1 MTDLLRIR
9 RERSV
14 LRDRL
19 QEIGEMAES
28 DLTDEIRAERA
39 DKQGLLRGSE
49 VEYRAALDDEEAA
62 TQQRADMSG
71 ESAEKRRLLDAVT
84 LADYGGPAAS
94 GGEIRSQAAEL
105 NAAMNLPLTGPGGGP
120 AVPWEILEIR
130 EDRAFTTSS
139 SNDGS
144 NIQRPILQR
153 LFGPGIMDALGVRID
168 SVPVGRSEWPLI
180 TSGTTVGQVKEGT
193 AAGAAVAAGFSFA
206 SLKPKR
212 LTGRFEYSHELAAS
226 VSDIEQALRRDVAD
240 DARSKMSNAI
250 INGATPDG
258 TNPERIEGLITEIG
272 TATDL
277 SSAEATAADYGKLH
291 ALAVDG
297 IHAES
302 EDQVM
307 SIIGDETYVHSSG
320 TYITGSGLAG
330 SQLLKQ
336 RSGGCYA
343 STYIPNKASMKQS
356 AILHAA
362 RAKTAGGVMRGDSV
376 AAVWPVLEIIRDI
389 YSKASQGIILSFVML
404 WDAKVALRA
413 GAYKHIAVNIG

>member
-49 VEYRAALDDEEAA
+49 VEYRAALDDEEASM
-62 TQQRADMSG
+62 QQRADMSG

-130 EDRAFTTSS
+130 EDRAFTTSGN
-139 SNDGS
+139 NDGS
-144 NIQRPILQR
+144 NVQRPILQR

-212 LTGRFEYSHELAAS
+212 LTGRFEYSHELAAA
-226 VSDIEQALRRDVAD
+226 VADIDQGLRRDVAD
-240 DARSKMSNAI
+240 DARSQMSDAI
-250 INGATPDG
+250 INGMTPSG
-258 TNPERIEGLITEIG
+258 TEPQRIEGLITEIG
-272 TATDL
+272 AATDL
-277 SSAEATAADYGKLH
+277 SSSEADAAAYGRLH
-291 ALAVDG
+291 SLAVDG
-297 IHAES
+297 IHAEM
-302 EDQVM
+302 ETEVM
-307 SIIGDETYVHSSG
+307 SVIGDESYQHASG
-320 TYITGSGLAG
+320 VYIAGSGRSG
-330 SQLLKQ
+330 SQLLKE

-343 STYIPNKASMKQS
+343 STYIPAKTSMKQS

-362 RAKTAGGVMRGDSV
+362 GPNGGGMMRGDSV
-376 AAVWPVLEIIRDI
+376 AAMWPVLEIIRDI
-389 YSKASQGIILSFVML
+389 YSKASQGVVLTYVAL